1 MDREGAEPVQPTG
14 TVSPIGPR
22 TLFRVPVFIATIG
35 ALAITLVGRAAAGTW
50 PFALVTNFP
59 VQLLIAGVTLTALAL
74 LLRARLTALVAVA
87 CVVLNGLPVVS
98 TLTQDAR
105 PARAGAPRITIGHL
119 NAQTRPIDVPAL
131 GRYLA
136 TQHPSI
142 FVVLDP
148 AQADVSR
155 LTNVA
160 PGYMVYRT
168 GAHVTMNP
176 EFVRTVVLSRIH
188 LGRVR
193 HPDDP
198 DFGASAVDIEVD
210 RAPVLSIVAFGTDSP
225 TTSGRAGK
233 RDQAL
238 HAAAKWSRAHS
249 GRRVVMGDFNT
260 TPWSSSFR
268 RLLHDGRLFDS
279 LSGFGL
285 QVSWPESN
293 VLLRIPIDHAVLG
306 PALAATARGTG
317 PSFGSQHRSLHVT
330 VTERDR
336 P

>member
-1 MDREGAEPVQPTG
+1 MR
-14 TVSPIGPR
+14 PIGPR
-22 TLFRVPVFIATIG
+22 TLFRVPVFIAALG
-35 ALAITLVGRAAAGTW
+35 AVAITLIGRVGAGTW

-59 VQLLIAGVTLTALAL
+59 VQLLLAGAALTAVAL
-74 LLRARLTALVAVA
+74 LLRARLTALVALA
-87 CVVLNGLPVVS
+87 CVVLNAIPVVS
-98 TLTQDAR
+98 ALSRDRR
-105 PARAGAPRITIGHL
+105 PARAGAPSITIGHL
-119 NAQTRPIDVPAL
+119 NAQTRSIDVPAL
-131 GRYLA
+131 GRYIA
-136 TQHPSI
+136 TEHPDI

-155 LTNVA
+155 LTNAA

-168 GAHVTMNP
+168 GSHVTNNP
-176 EFVRTVVLSRIH
+176 EFVRTVVLSRAH
-188 LGRVR
+188 LGQVR

-210 RAPVLSIVAFGTDSP
+210 RAPSLSIVVFGTDSP
-225 TTSGRAGK
+225 TTSRRAEK

-238 HAAAKWSRAHS
+238 HAAAKWSRARS

-268 RLLHDGRLFDS
+268 RLLQDGRLFDS

>member
-1 MDREGAEPVQPTG
+1 MK
-14 TVSPIGPR
+14 PIGPR
-22 TLFRVPVFIATIG
+22 TLFRVPVFIAAIG
-35 ALAITLVGRAAAGTW
+35 ALAITLTGRAGAW

-59 VQLLIAGVTLTALAL
+59 VQLLLAGAVLTAFAV
-74 LLRARLTALVAVA
+74 LLRARITAVLAVA
-87 CVVLNGLPVVS
+87 CVVLNAIPVVS
-98 TLTQDAR
+98 TLSRDRR
-105 PARAGAPRITIGHL
+105 PARSGIPSFTIGHL

-131 GRYLA
+131 GRYLK
-136 TQHPSI
+136 TERPDI

-148 AQADVSR
+148 AQADVFR
-155 LTNVA
+155 LTNAA

-168 GAHVTMNP
+168 GSHVTKNP
-176 EFVRTVVLSRIH
+176 EFVRTVVLSRAH
-188 LGRVR
+188 LGQVG
-193 HPDDP
+193 HPIDP
-198 DFGASAVDIEVD
+198 DFGASAVDLEVD
-210 RAPVLSIVAFGTDSP
+210 GAPVHSIVVFGTDSP
-225 TTSGRAGK
+225 TTSGRAEH

-249 GRRVVMGDFNT
+249 ARRVVMGDFNT

-285 QVSWPESN
+285 QASWPESN
-293 VLLRIPIDHAVLG
+293 LLIRIPIDHAMLG

>member
-1 MDREGAEPVQPTG
+1 MSR
-14 TVSPIGPR
+14 IGPR
-22 TLFRVPVFIATIG
+22 TLLRVPVFIAAVG
-35 ALAITLVGRAAAGTW
+35 ALAITFVGRLGEGTW
-50 PFALVTNFP
+50 PFALITNFP
-59 VQLLIAGVTLTALAL
+59 VQLLAVGLVLMTLAVLLRGRITALI
-74 LLRARLTALVAVA
+74 AVI
-87 CVVLNGLPVVS
+87 CVGLNAIPVVS
-98 TLTQDAR
+98 TISQDRR
-105 PARAGAPRITIGHL
+105 PARANAPRITLGHL

-131 GRYLA
+131 GRYLM
-136 TQHPSI
+136 TEHPNI

-155 LTNVA
+155 LTSAA
-160 PGYMVYRT
+160 PGYTVYRT
-168 GAHVTMNP
+168 GSRATTNP
-176 EFVRTVVLSRIH
+176 GFVRTVVLSHER
-188 LGRVR
+188 LSRVR

-210 RAPVLSIVAFGTDSP
+210 GSAALSVVAFGTDSP
-225 TTSGRAGK
+225 TTSDRAAR

-238 HAAAKWSRAHS
+238 HAAAKWSRAHP

-268 RLLHDGRLFDS
+268 RLLRDGRLFDS

-293 VLLRIPIDHAVLG
+293 VSLRIPIDHAVLG
-306 PALAATARGTG
+306 PALAATDRGTG
-317 PSFGSQHRSLHVT
+317 PSFGSQHRSLHLT
-330 VTERDR
+330 VTTRDR

>member
-1 MDREGAEPVQPTG
+1 MTR
-14 TVSPIGPR
+14 IGPR
-22 TLFRVPVFIATIG
+22 TLFRIPIFIAAVG
-35 ALAITLVGRAAAGTW
+35 ALAITIIGRVGQGTW
-50 PFALVTNFP
+50 PFALISNFP
-59 VQLLIAGVTLTALAL
+59 VQLLFVGVALTALAAV
-74 LLRARLTALVAVA
+74 LRARVTALVAVMCA
-87 CVVLNGLPVVS
+87 VLSAIPVVS
-98 TLTQDAR
+98 TLSRDRR

-136 TQHPSI
+136 TERPNI

-148 AQADVSR
+148 AQGDVAR
-155 LTNVA
+155 LTNAA
-160 PGYMVYRT
+160 PGYMVFRT
-168 GAHVTMNP
+168 GAHVTTNP
-176 EFVRTVVLSRIH
+176 EFVRTVVLSRAH
-188 LGRVR
+188 LNNVR
-193 HPDDP
+193 HPADQ
-198 DFGASAVDIEVD
+198 DFGASAVEIEVND
-210 RAPVLSIVAFGTDSP
+210 AIKLSIVAFGTDSP
-225 TTSGRAGK
+225 TTSDRAAD

-279 LSGFGL
+279 LSGFGI

-293 VLLRIPIDHAVLG
+293 VLLQIPIDHAVLG
-306 PALAATARGTG
+306 PALAATDRGTG
-317 PSFGSQHRSLHVT
+317 PSFGSQHRSLHLT
-330 VTERDR
+330 VTTRDR

>member
-1 MDREGAEPVQPTG
+1 M
-14 TVSPIGPR
+14 SHIGPR
-22 TLFRVPVFIATIG
+22 TLLRIPVFIAAVG
-35 ALAITLVGRAAAGTW
+35 ALAITLIGRLGEGTW

-59 VQLLIAGVTLTALAL
+59 VQLLIVGLVLMAVAVLLRGRITALI
-74 LLRARLTALVAVA
+74 AVI
-87 CVVLNGLPVVS
+87 CVVLNAIPVVS
-98 TLTQDAR
+98 TLSRDRRA
-105 PARAGAPRITIGHL
+105 ARAGAARITIGHL

-131 GRYLA
+131 GRYLM
-136 TQHPSI
+136 TEHPNI

-155 LTNVA
+155 LTGAA
-160 PGYMVYRT
+160 PGYTVYRT
-168 GAHVTMNP
+168 GSHVTTNP
-176 EFVRTVVLSRIH
+176 EFVRTVVLSHER
-188 LGRVR
+188 LSRVR
-193 HPDDP
+193 HPDDR

-210 RAPVLSIVAFGTDSP
+210 GSAKLSIVAFGTDSP
-225 TTSGRAGK
+225 TTSDRTAR
-233 RDQAL
+233 RDEAL

-268 RLLHDGRLFDS
+268 RLLRDGQLFDS

-293 VLLRIPIDHAVLG
+293 VSLRIPIDHAVLG
-306 PALAATARGTG
+306 PALAATDRGTG

>member
-1 MDREGAEPVQPTG
+1 MSR
-14 TVSPIGPR
+14 IGPR
-22 TLFRVPVFIATIG
+22 TLFRIPVFIAATG
-35 ALAITLVGRAAAGTW
+35 ALAITIAGRVGEGTW
-50 PFALVTNFP
+50 PFALISNFP
-59 VQLLIAGVTLTALAL
+59 VQLLVVGTALTALAAV
-74 LLRARLTALVAVA
+74 LRARVTVLIAVIG
-87 CVVLNGLPVVS
+87 VVLSAIPVVT
-98 TLTQDAR
+98 TLSRDRR
-105 PARAGAPRITIGHL
+105 PARAGAPRITVGHL

-136 TQHPSI
+136 TERPNI

-148 AQADVSR
+148 AQGDVAR
-155 LTNVA
+155 LTNAA
-160 PGYMVYRT
+160 PGYMVFRT
-168 GAHVTMNP
+168 GAHVTTNP
-176 EFVRTVVLSRIH
+176 EFVRTVVLSRAH
-188 LGRVR
+188 LNNVR
-193 HPDDP
+193 HPADQ
-198 DFGASAVDIEVD
+198 DFGASAVEIEVND
-210 RAPVLSIVAFGTDSP
+210 AIKLSIVAFGTDSP
-225 TTSGRAGK
+225 TTSDRAAD

-293 VLLRIPIDHAVLG
+293 VLLQIPIDHAVLG
-306 PALAATARGTG
+306 PALAATDRGTG
-317 PSFGSQHRSLHVT
+317 PSFGSQHRSLRLT
-330 VTERDR
+330 VTTRDR